1 VGLVF
6 GLNILQSII
15 IVFLGN
21 LIVLIPML
29 IQSHGGARYGLAEPQ
44 LTRSRWGIYGALFPS
59 WIRAVIGAGW
69 WGIESYIITEAI
81 TAMYTIFTGKIDIIS
96 YAVTHFTDYPFIL
109 SRTFPQIFWGTF
121 VSIIIL
127 QIIILSSISLL

>member
-1 VGLVF
+1 
-6 GLNILQSII
+6 
-15 IVFLGN
+15 
-21 LIVLIPML
+21 ML

-81 TAMYTIFTGKIDIIS
+81 TAMYTIFTGKIE
-96 YAVTHFTDYPFIL
+96 
-109 SRTFPQIFWGTF
+109 
-121 VSIIIL
+121 
-127 QIIILSSISLL
+127 

>member
-81 TAMYTIFTGKIDIIS
+81 TAMYTIFTGKIE
-96 YAVTHFTDYPFIL
+96 
-109 SRTFPQIFWGTF
+109 
-121 VSIIIL
+121 
-127 QIIILSSISLL
+127 